1 MANKLQGKVASV
13 TPAGDAVTDISVA
26 ALTEIDNRDEVRITC
41 AEHVT
46 LGVFPEDHQQPEMTF
61 IAVMAANGF
70 LELRLV
76 GDSLNAFLGISV
88 GDDVKLQW

>member
-1 MANKLQGKVASV
+1 MANKLQGKVVSI
-13 TPAGDAVTDISVA
+13 TPGGDAVTDISVDS
-26 ALTEIDNRDEVRITC
+26 LTAIENREEVRITC

-46 LGVFPEDHQQPEMTF
+46 LGVFPEDHRQPEMTF

-88 GDDVKLQW
+88 GDGVKLQW